1 MDTVSENIEEA
12 RRLMTAGDDRRAAD
26 LLTLA
31 ASECHDPGSAAL
43 SMVLP
48 CKDRS
53 APDVSRANAGTR
65 RSACRSYG
73 LPESID

>member
-12 RRLMTAGDDRRAAD
+12 RRLMSAGEDRRAAD

-43 SMVLP
+43 IHGLAMQGQ
-48 CKDRS
+48 DR
-53 APDVSRANAGTR
+53 AGRFTR
-65 RSACRSYG
+65 KRWDEAIRLSELRLARV
-73 LPESID
+73 D